1 MSKEKRLS
9 IFLCFVLF
17 WVVLTSSSWAG
28 QVVTK
33 EARLWAKKVLEEEKA
48 IQAVEVRNTLAVLYF
63 QNRTRQSEL
72 NPLQK
77 GLTLMLMTDLS
88 KVRSIQVL
96 ERVKVQALIE
106 EMGLGVSGLVE
117 PDTAPRVGKL
127 LGAQWLL
134 GGDIIEGQ
142 PPQLQI
148 QSNILD
154 VPTLK
159 ILSQQI
165 AKGNLSDLFRIE
177 KELLFDIIKLLKIEI
192 SPEEKEVLK
201 KPISTNIKALIAI
214 FKGIE
219 ASDSGNYKK
228 ADEFYEKALREDPNI
243 HIANEALKELQTLG
257 LITAEKRSPEMLRTL
272 RDQTS
277 LTNKLTPE
285 EPIEREKTPE
295 DVPIPPT
302 PIPPTTP
309 VNIDVIFP
317 R

>member
-1 MSKEKRLS
+1 MKERWFNR
-9 IFLCFVLF
+9 FLCFVLF
-17 WVVLTSSSWAG
+17 WVVLTSSSWGG

-63 QNRTRQSEL
+63 QNRTRKSEL

-148 QSNILD
+148 QSNFLD
-154 VPTLK
+154 VPTIK
-159 ILSQQI
+159 IVGQLTAI
-165 AKGNLSDLFRIE
+165 GELSDLFRME
-177 KELLFDIIKLLKIEI
+177 KELLFDIIKFLKIEI
-192 SPEEKEVLK
+192 SPEEKEELK
-201 KPISTNIKALIAI
+201 KPISTNIDALIAI

-219 ASDSGNYKK
+219 ASDHRNYKE
-228 ADEFYEKALREDPNI
+228 ADKLYEKALREDPGI
-243 HIANEALKELQTLG
+243 SIANEALKELQTLD
-257 LITAEKRSPEMLRTL
+257 LIPVEKRSPEMLRSL

-277 LTNKLTPE
+277 LTNQLSPE
-285 EPIEREKTPE
+285 EPNEREKTPK
-295 DVPIPPT
+295 DI
-302 PIPPTTP
+302 PTTP
-309 VNIDVIFP
+309 VTIDVIFP